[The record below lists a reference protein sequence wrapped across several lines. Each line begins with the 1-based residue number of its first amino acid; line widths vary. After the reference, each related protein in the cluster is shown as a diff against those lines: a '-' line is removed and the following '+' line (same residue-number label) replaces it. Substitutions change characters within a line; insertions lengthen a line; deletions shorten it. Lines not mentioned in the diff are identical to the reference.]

1 MVIILITLIVEVRNM
16 NEDVKQISVSTR
28 IIATEIN
35 KSQVKELIQKLQNL
49 KAIDES
55 DAEVIVAATDC
66 L

>member
-1 MVIILITLIVEVRNM
+1 MSEG
-16 NEDVKQISVSTR
+16 VKQISVSTR

-35 KSQVKELIQKLQNL
+35 KTKVKELIHELEIL

-55 DAEVIVAATDC
+55 DAEVIMAAADC

>member
-1 MVIILITLIVEVRNM
+1 M